1 MAAKNKSPRANLLNF
16 TLRGLPE
23 LDYFPTPE
31 ARQAALDEIGAEA
44 GNPKSRHLWL
54 GVLMTVA
61 GVLAARWLAGWLL
74 SFALWPRLVEEI
86 LHTVGMLAG
95 FLLVL
100 RWLHRRGTGRDLR
113 TKLLASGVP
122 VCVSCGYLLRG
133 LSPATGRCPE
143 CGTEF
148 SARVRDLLSPISP
161 ASSPHPPCAVMA
173 VPHRQRRGSPK
184 KGVP

>member
-1 MAAKNKSPRANLLNF
+1 MIQPGKRLPRKNLLNF

-31 ARQAALDEIGAEA
+31 VRQTVLDEIGSEA
-44 GNPKSRHLWL
+44 GNPKSGHFWL

-61 GVLAARWLAGWLL
+61 GAFTARWLAGWLL
-74 SFALWPRLVEEI
+74 SFVLWPRLVEEI
-86 LHTVGMLAG
+86 LHTMGMLAG

-100 RWLHRRGTGRDLR
+100 RWLHRRGTTRDLR
-113 TKLLASGVP
+113 TKLLVNGVAI
-122 VCVSCGYLLRG
+122 CEACGYLLRG

-148 SARVRDLLSPISP
+148 SARVRELLSPNST
-161 ASSPHPPCAVMA
+161 ASAPDPVDAL
-173 VPHRQRRGSPK
+173 
-184 KGVP
+184 